1 MAGKDVERRL
11 AAILSADVVGYS
23 RLMGEDDAGTLS
35 ALKTLRKE
43 LFAPTVAES
52 IAHCR
57 RLRNFART
65 LNPIYS
71 DNASTKSTRIRPS
84 TSPKSRPSNE
94 IG

>member
-1 MAGKDVERRL
+1 MMYVARVENTDRL
-11 AAILSADVVGYS
+11 GRTI
-23 RLMGEDDAGTLS
+23 EI
-35 ALKTLRKE
+35 
-43 LFAPTVAES
+43 AEW

-57 RLRNFART
+57 RLRNLART

-71 DNASTKSTRIRPS
+71 DNASTKSARIRPS